1 MKTIQKIVA
10 AGVFTAATIAAPL
23 AMAHAKLTASTPTP
37 GAVLE
42 TAPAEI
48 SLTFNE
54 KVEQAFSTV
63 TLTYTD
69 GKVVETEK
77 AKVDAGNPAI
87 VRLQTKGLT
96 TGTYTVK
103 WAVAGHDG
111 HRRTGTF
118 SFSVK

>member
-1 MKTIQKIVA
+1 MKTVQKIVTA
-10 AGVFTAATIAAPL
+10 CVFAAATLGAPL
-23 AMAHAKLTASTPTP
+23 AMAHAKLTASNPAP
-37 GAVLE
+37 GAVLD
-42 TAPAEI
+42 TAPSEI

-69 GKVVETEK
+69 GKVVDTAK
-77 AKVDAGNPAI
+77 AKVDAANPAI
-87 VRLQTKGLT
+87 VRLRTKGLSP
-96 TGTYTVK
+96 GTYTVK

>member
-1 MKTIQKIVA
+1 MKSIQKIVA
-10 AGVFTAATIAAPL
+10 ACVFSAATIAAPL
-23 AMAHAKLTASTPTP
+23 AMAHAKLAASNPTP

-42 TAPAEI
+42 AAPAEI

-77 AKVDAGNPAI
+77 AKVDATNPTI
-87 VRLQTKGLT
+87 VRLQTKGLS

>member
-1 MKTIQKIVA
+1 MKTLQKIVA
-10 AGVFTAATIAAPL
+10 ACVLTAATIAAPF
-23 AMAHAKLTASTPTP
+23 AMAHAKLSTSNPTP

-48 SLTFNE
+48 TLTFNE

-69 GKVVETEK
+69 GKVIATDK
-77 AKVDAGNPAI
+77 AKVDVGNPKI
-87 VRLQTKGLT
+87 VRLQTKGLS

-103 WAVAGHDG
+103 WAVAGNDG

>member
-1 MKTIQKIVA
+1 MITVQKIVA
-10 AGVFTAATIAAPL
+10 ACVFTAATITAPM
-23 AMAHAKLTASTPTP
+23 AMAHAKLTASNPAP

-42 TAPAEI
+42 AAPTEI
-48 SLTFNE
+48 ALTFNE

-63 TLTYTD
+63 TLIYTD
-69 GKVVETEK
+69 GKVVATDK
-77 AKVDAGNPAI
+77 AKVDVANPAI
-87 VRLQTKGLT
+87 VRVRTKGLSA
-96 TGTYTVK
+96 GTYTVK

>member
-10 AGVFTAATIAAPL
+10 SCIFTAATIAAPL
-23 AMAHAKLTASTPTP
+23 AMAHAKLTASNPTP
-37 GAVLE
+37 GAVLAA
-42 TAPAEI
+42 APSEI
-48 SLTFNE
+48 TLTFNE

-77 AKVDAGNPAI
+77 AKVDAANPAI

>member
-1 MKTIQKIVA
+1 MKAVQKIVTA
-10 AGVFTAATIAAPL
+10 CVFAAATLASPL
-23 AMAHAKLTASTPTP
+23 AMAHAKLTASNPTP

-42 TAPAEI
+42 KAPAEI
-48 SLTFNE
+48 TLTFNE

-63 TLTYTD
+63 TLTFTD
-69 GKVVETEK
+69 GKVIETEK
-77 AKVDAGNPAI
+77 AKVDVANPAI
-87 VRLQTKGLT
+87 VRLQTKGLSA
-96 TGTYTVK
+96 GTYTVK

>member
-1 MKTIQKIVA
+1 MKTVQNIVTA
-10 AGVFTAATIAAPL
+10 CVFAAATLAAPL
-23 AMAHAKLTASTPTP
+23 AMAHAKLTASNPTP

-48 SLTFNE
+48 TLTFNE

-63 TLTYTD
+63 TLTFTD
-69 GKVVETEK
+69 GKVIETEK
-77 AKVDAGNPAI
+77 AKVDVASPAI
-87 VRLQTKGLT
+87 VRLQTKGLSA
-96 TGTYTVK
+96 GTYTVK

>member
-1 MKTIQKIVA
+1 MKTLQKIVA
-10 AGVFTAATIAAPL
+10 ACVFTAATIAAPFV
-23 AMAHAKLTASTPTP
+23 MAHAKLSTSNPTP

-48 SLTFNE
+48 TLTFNE

-69 GKVVETEK
+69 GKVIATDK
-77 AKVDAGNPAI
+77 AKVDVANPKI
-87 VRLQTKGLT
+87 VRLQTKGLS

-103 WAVAGHDG
+103 
-111 HRRTGTF
+111 
-118 SFSVK
+118 

>member
-1 MKTIQKIVA
+1 MKTIQKIVTA
-10 AGVFTAATIAAPL
+10 CVLAAATLAAPL
-23 AMAHAKLTASTPTP
+23 AMAHAKLTASNPTP

-77 AKVDAGNPAI
+77 AKVDAANPAI

>member
-1 MKTIQKIVA
+1 MKTIKKIVSA
-10 AGVFTAATIAAPL
+10 CVFTAATIAAPL
-23 AMAHAKLTASTPTP
+23 AMAHAKLTSSNPTP

-42 TAPAEI
+42 AAPAEI
-48 SLTFNE
+48 TLTFNE
-54 KVEQAFSTV
+54 KIEQAFSTV
-63 TLTYTD
+63 TLTFTD

-77 AKVDAGNPAI
+77 AKVDAANPAI
-87 VRLQTKGLT
+87 VRVQTKGLSA
-96 TGTYTVK
+96 GTYTVK

>member
-1 MKTIQKIVA
+1 MKIVQKIVA
-10 AGVFTAATIAAPL
+10 TFVLTAATLAAPL
-23 AMAHAKLTASTPTP
+23 AMAHAKLTASNPSP

-42 TAPAEI
+42 AAPTEI
-48 SLTFNE
+48 TLTFNE

-69 GKVVETEK
+69 GKLIETEK
-77 AKVDAGNPAI
+77 AKVDVVNPTI
-87 VRLQTKGLT
+87 VRVQTKGLSA
-96 TGTYTVK
+96 GTYTVK

>member
-1 MKTIQKIVA
+1 MKSIQKIA
-10 AGVFTAATIAAPL
+10 AACVFSAATIAAPL
-23 AMAHAKLTASTPTP
+23 AMAHAKLAASNPTP

-42 TAPAEI
+42 AAPTEI

-54 KVEQAFSTV
+54 TVEQAFSTV

-77 AKVDAGNPAI
+77 AKVDAANPTM
-87 VRLQTKGLT
+87 VRLQTKGLS

>member
-1 MKTIQKIVA
+1 MKTLQKIVTA
-10 AGVFTAATIAAPL
+10 CVFAAATVAAPF
-23 AMAHAKLTASTPTP
+23 AMAHAKLSTSNPTP

-42 TAPAEI
+42 SAPAEI
-48 SLTFNE
+48 TLTFNE

-69 GKVVETEK
+69 GKVIATDK
-77 AKVDAGNPAI
+77 AKVDAGNPQI
-87 VRLQTKGLT
+87 VRLQTKGLS

-103 WAVAGHDG
+103 WAVAGKDG